1 MYLEDERRE
10 RIVVIVCEKRETIK
24 KKIRKIDILM
34 KCNVK

>member
-24 KKIRKIDILM
+24 KKKT
-34 KCNVK
+34 KEN